1 MPVKALYPGTFDPP
15 TNGHVDLIQRG
26 SKLFDHLTVAI
37 LVNPV
42 KNPLFTVEER
52 VEMLEE
58 VTGPLGNV
66 SVATFDGLMVEF
78 ARKVGAAAV
87 LRGIRAISDYEHEF
101 QMALMN
107 RRLAPD
113 VETVF
118 LAAGGTLLVCELADG
133 EGSFQLWRR
142 HQRAGAAERGEE
154 AARADQERRVTE
166 WRPRARRPQAELCA
180 QSEICQDGRDMT
192 VTAPAK
198 VFADRIGRI
207 EVSATMAVAAEAAKL
222 RAQGANLVDF
232 GAGEPHFATPRHIK
246 DAAIAAIEANFTRYT
261 VVPGIPDVRK
271 AIVERHACDFG
282 SDYTID
288 EAVFT
293 SGGKLALFNTIQVL
307 VDHGDEV
314 ILPVPYWVSFKDIIQ
329 YAGGTVVFLETSE
342 AESFRITADAIEQA
356 ITPRTKAIILNSPS
370 NPAGSVV
377 SAGDLERIVHLA
389 HDRGIFL
396 LLDECYVY
404 LNYAGKPVSGGSF
417 TWAKEHIVILGS
429 LSKTYSMTG
438 WRAGYALAAK
448 PVAANLSKLQSQS
461 TSNATSFVQKAAIAA
476 LSGSQECVAEFR
488 AEFIELRDYMLAAL
502 KKIPGVTCTKP
513 EGAFYV
519 YPNISAYLGKG
530 GIRTA
535 TELATRLLHEGHVV
549 TVPGEAFG
557 TAEHVRISY
566 PVTRENIDEGTRRM
580 GEFLTGLK

>member
-1 MPVKALYPGTFDPP
+1 
-15 TNGHVDLIQRG
+15 
-26 SKLFDHLTVAI
+26 
-37 LVNPV
+37 
-42 KNPLFTVEER
+42 
-52 VEMLEE
+52 
-58 VTGPLGNV
+58 
-66 SVATFDGLMVEF
+66 
-78 ARKVGAAAV
+78 
-87 LRGIRAISDYEHEF
+87 
-101 QMALMN
+101 
-107 RRLAPD
+107 
-113 VETVF
+113 
-118 LAAGGTLLVCELADG
+118 
-133 EGSFQLWRR
+133 
-142 HQRAGAAERGEE
+142 
-154 AARADQERRVTE
+154 
-166 WRPRARRPQAELCA
+166 
-180 QSEICQDGRDMT
+180 MT
-192 VTAPAK
+192 VSAPAK
-198 VFADRIGRI
+198 IFADRIGRI

-222 RAQGANLVDF
+222 RAQGVNLVDF

-246 DAAIAAIEANFTRYT
+246 DAAIGAIEANFTRYT
-261 VVPGIPDVRK
+261 VVPGIPELRK

-282 SDYTID
+282 SDYTAD

-293 SGGKLALFNTIQVL
+293 AGGKLALFNTIQIL

-329 YAGGTVVFLETSE
+329 YAGGKVVYLETSE
-342 AESFRITADAIEQA
+342 AEGFRITAEAIERA

-377 SAGDLERIVHLA
+377 STADLDRIVHLA

-404 LNYAGKPVSGGSF
+404 LNYADKPVSGGSF

-461 TSNATSFVQKAAIAA
+461 TSNATSIVQKAAIAA
-476 LSGSQECVAEFR
+476 LAGSQECVAEFR
-488 AEFIELRDYMLAAL
+488 AEFIGLRDYMLEKVTA
-502 KKIPGVTCTKP
+502 IPGVTCTKP

-530 GIRTA
+530 GIRSA
-535 TELATRLLHEGHVV
+535 TELATRLLHEGRVV

-557 TAEHVRISY
+557 TGEHIRLSY